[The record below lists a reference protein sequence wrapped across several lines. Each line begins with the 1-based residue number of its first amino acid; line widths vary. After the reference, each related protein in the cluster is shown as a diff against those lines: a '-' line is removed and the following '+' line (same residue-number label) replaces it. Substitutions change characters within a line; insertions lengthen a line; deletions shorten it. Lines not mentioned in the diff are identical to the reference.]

1 MTIVSPSLLAAD
13 FLHLQKDIEM
23 INNSNADWLHLDIMD
38 GVFVPNLS
46 FGFSILEAIKVILKK
61 PMDIHFMNVNPQDY
75 IVRAAKLGAASIN
88 FHVEAAKEN
97 TASYIQMIHDA
108 GVKAAITIS
117 PDTPV
122 EAVRPYIKDVEMVLV
137 MGVYPG
143 FGGQKF
149 IEATVD
155 RVRELRQMI
164 IETGSKALIE
174 VDGGVQGETAPRL
187 VAAGANALVSGSY
200 VFNASDPFAAVD
212 SLRNL

>member
-164 IETGSKALIE
+164 NETGSKALIE